1 MRKCLTMLI
10 GTTLVLTTAA
20 PAQAIRNPKLPDEP
34 SAGVPYLPCYVFSE
48 DTDPAAVGC
57 HTDTTDVQFF
67 KDDSLFE
74 RNVGTGTVTDVFAR
88 RPDSRA
94 RVCVYVT
101 SRDSCYPSATSWIF
115 PDAAHN
121 YVWEHIDGNGT
132 LATFIHPVGTLLLP

>member
-74 RNVGTGTVTDVFAR
+74 RNVGTGTVTNVFAHR
-88 RPDSRA
+88 SNNHA
-94 RVCVYVT
+94 HVCVYVT

-121 YVWEHIDGNGT
+121 YVWEHIDGNGA
-132 LATFIHPVGTLLLP
+132 LVTFIHPVGTLLLP